1 MEDAMTVQTFI
12 HDHYSPGAGESPVGH
27 AVAVLTGL
35 LFVAVGA
42 VLAYSV
48 VLLPLASVV
57 GLTGLMMLGGG
68 LFAHI
73 RSPLTFHDLLDDIV
87 LLAGAA
93 IAGTFALTVIV
104 IAAGLVGTAVFEIVE
119 WLLH

>member
-1 MEDAMTVQTFI
+1 
-12 HDHYSPGAGESPVGH
+12 
-27 AVAVLTGL
+27 VLTGL

-57 GLTGLMMLGGG
+57 GLIGLMLLGLMLLGGG

-73 RSPLTFHDLLDDIV
+73 RSPLTFHELLDDIV

-104 IAAGLVGTAVFEIVE
+104 TAAGLVGTAVFEIVE